1 MERFY
6 NRFIITT
13 LCFTA
18 LFTSPSFAA
27 SDLEGGVKDLAEQI
41 SKNMTTGNKKKVAIV
56 DFSDLD
62 GNVAAL
68 GQFLAEELITQL
80 FMISPGQ
87 FEVVERRQLLK
98 LEKELLL
105 SQTGFI
111 EEKSIKQMG
120 QVLGVDAIVTGS
132 ITDLGNTVKVN
143 ARLIGVESAKVFA
156 VASTNIP
163 KVGTVA
169 ELISKAAASTPVM
182 APASS
187 QGTAQPSVSPSE
199 NNQQSKKVGQMVIT
213 VRQIQVLNGK
223 VVVALEIANQSDN
236 ESRLAV
242 DYGDRPALTDE
253 KGNLFEYLGGIEYSN
268 MGGSIGLNAQTLSPK
283 SNNDGVLNFRPKNFN
298 TTLNDIGS
306 SFGVS
311 IKFVI
316 YDAKN
321 KTTSNYKVSFF
332 DIKAQRPR

>member
-6 NRFIITT
+6 NRFVIAT
-13 LCFTA
+13 LCFMA
-18 LFTSPSFAA
+18 LFASPSFAA
-27 SDLEGGVKDLAEQI
+27 SDLESGVKDLAEQI
-41 SKNMTTGNKKKVAIV
+41 SKNMAASNKKKIAVV

-80 FMISPGQ
+80 FTISPGQ

-169 ELISKAAASTPVM
+169 ELIAKAAASTPVLT
-182 APASS
+182 PSGS
-187 QGTAQPSVSPSE
+187 QDTAQPSVSPSA
-199 NNQQSKKVGQMVIT
+199 NNPQSKKVKDIVATLKKVI
-213 VRQIQVLNGK
+213 VSK
-223 VVVALEIANQSDN
+223 DEIRVIVDFFNQSDEMLQVEGVVMN
-236 ESRLAV
+236 YPR
-242 DYGDRPALTDE
+242 LTDE
-253 KGNLFEYLGGIEYSN
+253 NGYSFKYAGGMGDRINLN
-268 MGGSIGLNAQTLSPK
+268 PK
-283 SNNDGVLNFRPKNFN
+283 SNSNFVLNFKA
-298 TTLNDIGS
+298 NDVALKEIGS
-306 SFGVS
+306 EFAVT
-311 IKFVI
+311 IPFVLT
-316 YDAKN
+316 DKASRKAE
-321 KTTSNYKVSFF
+321 TVSFT
-332 DIKAQRPR
+332 DINAQRPR

>member
-6 NRFIITT
+6 NHFIIAT

-27 SDLEGGVKDLAEQI
+27 SDLESGVKDLAEQI
-41 SKNMTTGNKKKVAIV
+41 SKNMTAGNKKKVAII
-56 DFSDLD
+56 DFGDLD

-80 FMISPGQ
+80 FTISPGQ

-98 LEKELLL
+98 LEKELIL

-111 EEKSIKQMG
+111 EEKSIKKMG

-163 KVGTVA
+163 KVGT
-169 ELISKAAASTPVM
+169 LR
-182 APASS
+182 
-187 QGTAQPSVSPSE
+187 
-199 NNQQSKKVGQMVIT
+199 N
-213 VRQIQVLNGK
+213 
-223 VVVALEIANQSDN
+223 
-236 ESRLAV
+236 
-242 DYGDRPALTDE
+242 
-253 KGNLFEYLGGIEYSN
+253 
-268 MGGSIGLNAQTLSPK
+268 
-283 SNNDGVLNFRPKNFN
+283 
-298 TTLNDIGS
+298 
-306 SFGVS
+306 
-311 IKFVI
+311 
-316 YDAKN
+316 
-321 KTTSNYKVSFF
+321 
-332 DIKAQRPR
+332 

>member
-6 NRFIITT
+6 NRFIIAT

-18 LFTSPSFAA
+18 LFASPSFAA

-80 FMISPGQ
+80 FTVSPGQ

-111 EEKSIKQMG
+111 EEKSIKKMG

-169 ELISKAAASTPVM
+169 ELIAKAAASTPTV
-182 APASS
+182 APESPQRA
-187 QGTAQPSVSPSE
+187 AQPSVPASA
-199 NNQQSKKVGQMVIT
+199 NNPQSKKVGDIVIT
-213 VRQIQVLNGK
+213 VRQIQVLKGK
-223 VVVALEIANQSDN
+223 VAVALEIANQSDN
-236 ESRLAV
+236 AFELAV
-242 DYGDRPALTDE
+242 DYGDKPDLTDE
-253 KGNLFEYLGGIEYSN
+253 KGNMFEYLDGIGYRNMVGGQH
-268 MGGSIGLNAQTLSPK
+268 AQTVNPK

-298 TTLNDIGS
+298 TTINDIGS

-316 YDAKN
+316 YNANDR
-321 KTTSNYKVSFF
+321 TTSNYKVSFF
-332 DIKAQRPR
+332 DIKALRPR

>member
-6 NRFIITT
+6 NRFIIAT

-18 LFTSPSFAA
+18 LFASPSFAA

-41 SKNMTTGNKKKVAIV
+41 SKNMAASNKKKIAVV

-111 EEKSIKQMG
+111 EEKSIKKMG

-156 VASTNIP
+156 VAATNIP

-169 ELISKAAASTPVM
+169 ELIAKAAATSPQVLTPES
-182 APASS
+182 P
-187 QGTAQPSVSPSE
+187 QRTAQQVVSPSAS
-199 NNQQSKKVGQMVIT
+199 NPQSKRVGDIVATLKNVSVSKDEI
-213 VRQIQVLNGK
+213 R
-223 VVVALEIANQSDN
+223 VVVDFFNQSDEILHVIEDHFGN
-236 ESRLAV
+236 GHYPS
-242 DYGDRPALTDE
+242 LTDE
-253 KGNLFEYLGGIEYSN
+253 NGYSFAHFGGNKGNRSAFITGVYL
-268 MGGSIGLNAQTLSPK
+268 QPK
-283 SNNDGVLNFRPKNFN
+283 SNSTIVLNFKTNN
-298 TTLNDIGS
+298 VALKDIGS
-306 SFGVS
+306 EFAVTIPFRLTHDRKEQVVS
-311 IKFVI
+311 
-316 YDAKN
+316 
-321 KTTSNYKVSFF
+321 VSFTN
-332 DIKAQRPR
+332 IKAQRSR